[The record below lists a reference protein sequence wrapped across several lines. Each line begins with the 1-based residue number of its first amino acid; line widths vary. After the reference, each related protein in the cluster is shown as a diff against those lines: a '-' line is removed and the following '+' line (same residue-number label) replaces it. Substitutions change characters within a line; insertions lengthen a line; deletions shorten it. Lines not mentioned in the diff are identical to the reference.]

1 MMKKEDKPTN
11 KKSGKSKEDHI
22 NQNVYD
28 FNPSQFTTDEE
39 LEIIKKKREKS
50 KKEDEK
56 KSEDEKK

>member
-39 LEIIKKKREKS
+39 LDIIKKKREKA
-50 KKEDEK
+50 KKEDGK
-56 KSEDEKK
+56 K